1 MYWPRR
7 LVVEVCRHDD
17 TVADD
22 EMTTTD
28 TGSYESEQEQRLLRS
43 IKAEHPARP
52 FMLELL
58 RLAPA
63 ATVSVAVSMAWQRCH
78 GFNGDDRNAAVA
90 AAAYVPAI
98 IKRLSSR
105 DELAFELSCEA
116 HPEFHKEWKGEDD
129 VMDHL
134 LEYFNQEVFTAGEDA
149 TAAGDDVEEES
160 SGLEEISRLNG
171 GEKPLSIEVGSV
183 AEDGTGHWSYDGR
196 VTPTASELAVLDDLP
211 GQAEQE
217 AKARGS
223 IIEGN
228 EQKKLFGSDDEDSD
242 EASAKP
248 AKPAKRRR
256 DSSPPGE
263 EEMPGGGEFEL
274 GPRSTDHSAT
284 AEALLTEVA
293 EGMRL
298 RIERAGCVRATVISV
313 NGDVILVAHDDCF
326 YAGYALAEFQKVL
339 QEGDDIRILQPSEDV
354 DVSERLAMLIAPVTM
369 QERSGCP
376 SLFLFGESILGVPT
390 AKSHRWFSG
399 IVPAPADGTFEQKYS
414 APPLEKSMKPGDGIM
429 LCDGAQV
436 APLVPR
442 PKGGNHRARMAVA
455 ELTLETRFTYLGVV
469 RIALASQ
476 YRFYVVLD
484 HAGTRHVVAVTQLV
498 RPSESSASAA
508 EVDELVKRAKEE
520 LEGRTAAAIDSGVK
534 AATKVRQP
542 AAAEEGKVEQGDHP
556 AEQDEQKAAAVDVA
570 VDPFAAKFDLDG
582 VGKQRL
588 MQCSVK
594 ELVATC
600 LARDLATQPSE
611 HRLLVARLEQWKR
624 EQSLSR
630 RGSDTGSTKSRPSTR
645 DDDDEEEDEG
655 ACSHSPLSTPYSL
668 LSTLYSLGLLSTLYS
683 L

>member
-1 MYWPRR
+1 
-7 LVVEVCRHDD
+7 
-17 TVADD
+17 
-22 EMTTTD
+22 MTTTD

-43 IKAEHPARP
+43 VKAEHPARP

-58 RLAPA
+58 RLPPA
-63 ATVSVAVSMAWQRCH
+63 ATVSVAVSTAWQRCH
-78 GFNGDDRNAAVA
+78 GFNGGDRNAAVA

-105 DELAFELSCEA
+105 DDIAFELSCEA

-129 VMDHL
+129 VMDQL

-149 TAAGDDVEEES
+149 AAAGDDVEES
-160 SGLEEISRLNG
+160 SGLEEIAGLNG
-171 GEKPLSIEVGSV
+171 GEPLSIGGGSV
-183 AEDGTGHWSYDGR
+183 AEEATGHASYDGR
-196 VTPTASELAVLDDLP
+196 VTPTASELAFLDDLP

-242 EASAKP
+242 EASGDP
-248 AKPAKRRR
+248 PAKRRR
-256 DSSPPGE
+256 DSSPA

-274 GPRSTDHSAT
+274 GPRSTDHSATAST

-326 YAGYALAEFQKVL
+326 YAGYAQAEFQKIL
-339 QEGDDIRILQPSEDV
+339 QQGDDIRILQPSEDV
-354 DVSERLAMLIAPVTM
+354 AVSERIAMLIAPVTM
-369 QERSGCP
+369 KERSGCP
-376 SLFLFGESILGVPT
+376 SLFLFGESIIGVPL

-399 IVPAPADGTFEQKYS
+399 IVPAPADGTFEQKYA

-442 PKGGNHRARMAVA
+442 PKGGNHRARTAVA
-455 ELTLETRFTYLGVV
+455 ELTLATRFTYLGVV

-476 YRFYVVLD
+476 YRFYVLLD

-542 AAAEEGKVEQGDHP
+542 AAAEEGKGEQGDHP
-556 AEQDEQKAAAVDVA
+556 AEQDERKAAAVDVA

-600 LARDLATQPSE
+600 SARDLAVQPSE

-630 RGSDTGSTKSRPSTR
+630 RGSDTGSTKSRGPSTR
-645 DDDDEEEDEG
+645 GDDDEEEDEG
-655 ACSHSPLSTPYSL
+655 ACSHSPLFTPYSL
-668 LSTLYSLGLLSTLYS
+668 LSTLYSLLSWSTLYS
-683 L
+683 LLLVT